1 MKFPFR
7 GLDQEYSIFA
17 REKRYK
23 GTLKARPVFHW
34 TDNRIIGHLTLCFIA
49 LICEAYVTK
58 ALREAEDNYNGT
70 AVQKGII
77 KPRQLSAVTTFR
89 ELADVRAIPVRV
101 GKQMLWIRTDI
112 KGHVAILFKR
122 LGIRIPPKLL
132 KTECVVA
139 QEHAELV
146 SY

>member
-1 MKFPFR
+1 M
-7 GLDQEYSIFA
+7 
-17 REKRYK
+17 
-23 GTLKARPVFHW
+23 

-70 AVQKGII
+70 GII

-89 ELADVRAIPVRV
+89 ELADVRAIPVRI

-112 KGHVAILFKR
+112 EGHVAILFKR

-146 SY
+146 SH